1 MDIQWYPGHMTKAR
15 RQMQEDMKLIDIVI
29 EILDARAPLSSRNP
43 DINKIAGSKKRLVIL
58 NKADMA
64 DKNAT
69 KQWKRYYEARGIF
82 AEAVDAR
89 SKTALSSITP
99 TIMKACAEKLERD
112 KKRGIMNRPLRAM
125 VVGIPNSGKST
136 LINTYAG
143 KAAAKTG
150 NKPGVTKGKQ
160 WIRLNKQIEL
170 LDTPGILW
178 PKFEDPDVGKKL
190 AMVGSVKDELLN
202 IPVLACELLKL
213 LLRLYPGTVSERY
226 GTDEAKYSEMLTPER
241 SSAFAEILC
250 DIAVA
255 RNCKLKGDEPDTD
268 KAAKLVLDDFRSGRL
283 GRLTLELPE
292 RESEE
297 AENKTIK
304 EDQTPETMPAAH

>member
-43 DINKIAGSKKRLVIL
+43 DINRIAGSKKRLVIL

-69 KQWKRYYEARGIF
+69 KQWKKYYEARGIF

-89 SKTALSSITP
+89 SKTALSAITP

-160 WIRLNKQIEL
+160 WIRLNKNVEL

-178 PKFEDPDVGKKL
+178 PKFEDPKTGLDL
-190 AMVGSVKDELLN
+190 AFCGSIKDEILPTEELALELLR
-202 IPVLACELLKL
+202 VLMRDYPELLKARY
-213 LLRLYPGTVSERY
+213 RLKEIPAEGDPGAAE
-226 GTDEAKYSEMLTPER
+226 TPEEAAR
-241 SSAFAEILC
+241 LANPALACME
-250 DIAVA
+250 DIARNRGFLLSGGRIDYDRTA
-255 RNCKLKGDEPDTD
+255 RTLLDE
-268 KAAKLVLDDFRSGRL
+268 FRGGKIGRI
-283 GRLTLELPE
+283 TLEQI
-292 RESEE
+292 R
-297 AENKTIK
+297 
-304 EDQTPETMPAAH
+304 